1 MGRGRKWPLATWL
14 VKMTTEAERADH
26 RISDLKSA
34 AIESILEVTSDILY
48 VTDVDALLGKITKAV
63 SETFGLRCVS
73 IGIADRETG
82 NFAVRA
88 SHGYSPEVD
97 AMIRKVRYSEERM
110 LKDLRPE
117 FKVGRNIYYV
127 PGEFSQIT
135 DDDDMLFVVHPERI
149 DNPRR
154 FPDEWHEL
162 DYIDFLMYRRDG
174 RLLGYLEID
183 EPDDHK
189 VPGDEKLRA
198 IEIFSDLASIAI
210 QNAELYEQLDCDRR
224 KIELLLDLI
233 GHDVNNY
240 AQAVSGFIELAVQR
254 KNVPE
259 PSRKS
264 LAKALDQVWNLNK
277 LITNVKV
284 FAKAESAD
292 FSDLGSMDILGL
304 VKDAFVAAE
313 SNFPSRVIRVT
324 IEDDGEPKLCLMN
337 NLAREIF
344 VNLFSNAIKFD
355 PHDEVAIDV
364 EIGPARID
372 TEDCW
377 CVSIAD
383 NGPGIDD
390 SLKEWIFERFT
401 QAGKPG
407 AKGSSGLGL
416 HIARKLVSAYKGR
429 IWVEDRVAGDRT
441 KGSVFKV
448 MLPKGSDAA

>member
-1 MGRGRKWPLATWL
+1 
-14 VKMTTEAERADH
+14 MTTDAERADH
-26 RISDLKSA
+26 KMGDLKSA

-63 SETFGLRCVS
+63 SETFGLRNVS
-73 IGIADRETG
+73 IGIADGETG
-82 NFAVRA
+82 EFVVRA
-88 SHGYSPEVD
+88 SHGYPPEID
-97 AMIRKVRYSEERM
+97 ALIRQVRYTEERM
-110 LKDLRPE
+110 LNDLRPE

-127 PGEFSQIT
+127 PGEFN
-135 DDDDMLFVVHPERI
+135 DNMDEGDMLFVVHPERM

-162 DYIDFLMYRRDG
+162 DYIDFLMHRRDG

-189 VPGDEKLRA
+189 VPGNEKLRA
-198 IEIFSDLASIAI
+198 IEIFSDLAAIAI
-210 QNAELYEQLDCDRR
+210 QNAELYEQLDCDRH

-240 AQAVSGFIELAVQR
+240 AQAVSGFIELSMQR
-254 KNVPE
+254 KSVPE

-264 LAKALDQVWNLNK
+264 LSKALEQVWNLNK
-277 LITNVKV
+277 LVNNVKL
-284 FAKAESAD
+284 FAKVESANG
-292 FSDLGSMDILGL
+292 SDLRPVNL
-304 VKDAFVAAE
+304 VDVVHDAFAAAE
-313 SNFPSRVIRVT
+313 ANFPSRSVTVT
-324 IEDDGEPKLCLMN
+324 IEDDGTPKMCMMN

-355 PHDEVAIDV
+355 PHDEVAIEV
-364 EIGPARID
+364 GISPARTD
-372 TEDCW
+372 TRDCW
-377 CVSIAD
+377 CVSVAD

-416 HIARKLVSAYKGR
+416 HIARKLVTTYKGR
-429 IWVEDRVAGDRT
+429 IWVEDKVPGDRT
-441 KGSVFKV
+441 KGSIFKV
-448 MLPKGSDAA
+448 MLPKAPDAA

>member
-1 MGRGRKWPLATWL
+1 MI
-14 VKMTTEAERADH
+14 TEAERADH
-26 RISDLKSA
+26 RIGDLKGA

-48 VTDVDALLGKITKAV
+48 VTDVDALLNKITKVV
-63 SETFGLRCVS
+63 SETFGLRNVT
-73 IGIADRETG
+73 IGIADKETG
-82 NFAVRA
+82 EFAVRA
-88 SHGYSPEVD
+88 SHGYPPEID
-97 AMIRKVRYSEERM
+97 ALIRQVRYTEERM
-110 LKDLRPE
+110 LNDLRPE
-117 FKVGRNIYYV
+117 FKVGRNTYYV
-127 PGEFSQIT
+127 PGELNEIVEEG
-135 DDDDMLFVVHPERI
+135 DMLFVVHPERM

-154 FPDEWHEL
+154 FPNEWHEL
-162 DYIDFLMYRRDG
+162 DYIDFLMYRRNG

-189 VPGDEKLRA
+189 VPGNEKLRA
-198 IEIFSDLASIAI
+198 IEIFSDLAAIAI
-210 QNAELYEQLDCDRR
+210 QNAELYEQLDCDRH

-240 AQAVSGFIELAVQR
+240 AQAVSGFIELSMQR
-254 KNVPE
+254 KSVPE

-277 LITNVKV
+277 LVNNVKL
-284 FAKAESAD
+284 FAKVESANG
-292 FSDLGSMDILGL
+292 SDLRPMDL
-304 VKDAFVAAE
+304 VEVVRDAFVASE
-313 SNFPSRVIRVT
+313 SNFPSRVVKVT
-324 IEDDGEPKLCLMN
+324 VEDDGEPKLCVMN
-337 NLAREIF
+337 DLAREIF

-355 PHDEVAIDV
+355 SNEEVAIEV
-364 EIGPARID
+364 GIGPARID
-372 TEDCW
+372 SRDCW
-377 CVSIAD
+377 CVSVAD

-429 IWVEDRVAGDRT
+429 IWVEDRVPGDRT

-448 MLPKGSDAA
+448 MLPKAQDAA